1 MRRSHRDLKVW
12 SEALDLTEVIY
23 RLTSTFPRHEQYG
36 LTSQLCRAAVSVP
49 ANIAEGCARSGT
61 KELLHF
67 LSIVQGSLSEV
78 DTLLEVASRL
88 GYAPDTKDA
97 RARLDRVS
105 GLVMGLA
112 TSLKRR
118 NS

>member
-1 MRRSHRDLKVW
+1 M
-12 SEALDLTEVIY
+12 
-23 RLTSTFPRHEQYG
+23 STFPAHEQFG
-36 LTSQLCRAAVSVP
+36 LTSQLRRAAVSVP

-78 DTLLEVASRL
+78 DTLLEVATRL
-88 GYAPDTKDA
+88 GYVKEIKDA
-97 RARLDRVS
+97 QASVDHVS

-112 TSLKRR
+112 ASPKRR
-118 NS
+118 RS